1 MPTGKLKMWNAERGY
16 GFIGDDAGGP
26 DIFLH
31 ISALESAGIDPDK
44 IKKGDRLTR
53 GRTLRG
59 DAAVQ
64 FDVKVALVGL
74 IETRTLQQVRQIG
87 RPDSIGGDNA
97 TMRKRRKRAKKRRGT
112 SLVE

>member
-1 MPTGKLKMWNAERGY
+1 MLGT
-16 GFIGDDAGGP
+16 
-26 DIFLH
+26 
-31 ISALESAGIDPDK
+31 SAGDGAPV
-44 IKKGDRLTR
+44 RPVRRR

-87 RPDSIGGDNA
+87 RPGSIGGDNA

>member
-1 MPTGKLKMWNAERGY
+1 MLGT
-16 GFIGDDAGGP
+16 
-26 DIFLH
+26 
-31 ISALESAGIDPDK
+31 SAGDGAPV
-44 IKKGDRLTR
+44 RPVRRR

-87 RPDSIGGDNA
+87 CPDSIGGDNA

>member
-1 MPTGKLKMWNAERGY
+1 MLGT
-16 GFIGDDAGGP
+16 
-26 DIFLH
+26 
-31 ISALESAGIDPDK
+31 SAGDGAPV
-44 IKKGDRLTR
+44 RPVRRR

-59 DAAVQ
+59 DAGVQ

-97 TMRKRRKRAKKRRGT
+97 TMRKRQESEKAPRNIACRIIAIHLTQTGAISCLPSR
-112 SLVE
+112 